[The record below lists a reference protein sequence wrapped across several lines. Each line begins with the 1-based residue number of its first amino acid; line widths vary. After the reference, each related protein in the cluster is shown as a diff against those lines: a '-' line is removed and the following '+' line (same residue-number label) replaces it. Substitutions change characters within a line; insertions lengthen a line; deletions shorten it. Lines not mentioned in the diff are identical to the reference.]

1 MRNTPE
7 DDRRSRLL
15 IPALRKKLGDGV
27 TIYADANSSYTVK
40 EGIEIGRML
49 EAHGV
54 AIFEEPCPWEDYD
67 GNRAVNK
74 ALKKIKMAGGEQ
86 DTSWFRFRY
95 LLETNVYDIVQ
106 PDVYYNGGLVRAL
119 KIAALAQQFN
129 KGIAPHSPK
138 ADPLG
143 ASFLHVA
150 AVCPSLYGF
159 QEYPALPGPQPEWYQ
174 PHILVKDGHLT
185 IPESPG
191 LGIAYEES
199 IWRKAERM

>member
-1 MRNTPE
+1 E

-15 IPALRKKLGDGV
+15 IPALRKQLGDGV

-49 EAHGV
+49 EDYGV

-95 LLETNVYDIVQ
+95 LLETDVYDIVQ

-119 KIAALAQQFN
+119 KIAALAQQFK
-129 KGIAPHSPK
+129 KGMAPHSPK
-138 ADPLG
+138 ADPLE

-159 QEYPALPGPQPEWYQ
+159 QEYPARPGRQPDWYQ
-174 PHILVKDGHLT
+174 PHILVKDGSLAV
-185 IPESPG
+185 PESAG
-191 LGIAYEES
+191 LGIAYDES
-199 IWRKAERM
+199 IWQKAERI